1 MTNGKIVSY
10 IQKPYNIDVHITKEE
25 NISSKYVLSASVN
38 KMFNIVSHVT
48 VENSPLQKAYN
59 LQSYI
64 TTPYILTSNIVSNK
78 DN

>member
-10 IQKPYNIDVHITKEE
+10 IQKPYNIDVYITKEE
-25 NISSKYVLSASVN
+25 NISSKYVLSASIN
-38 KMFNIVSHVT
+38 KMFNIVSHIT

>member
-10 IQKPYNIDVHITKEE
+10 IQKPYSIDVYLTKEE
-25 NISSKYVLSASVN
+25 NISSKYLLSASIN
-38 KMFNIVSHVT
+38 KMFNIVSDIT
-48 VENSPLQKAYN
+48 VENSPFKKAYN

-64 TTPYILTSNIVSNK
+64 ITPYILTSDIVRNK

>member
-10 IQKPYNIDVHITKEE
+10 IQKPYNIDVHIAKEE
-25 NISSKYVLSASVN
+25 NISSKYVLSASIN
-38 KMFNIVSHVT
+38 KMFNIVSHIT

>member
-10 IQKPYNIDVHITKEE
+10 IQKPYSMDVYLTKEE
-25 NISSKYVLSASVN
+25 NISSKYLLSASIN
-38 KMFNIVSHVT
+38 KMFNIVSDIT
-48 VENSPLQKAYN
+48 VENSPLKKAYN

-64 TTPYILTSNIVSNK
+64 KTPYILTSDIVSNK

>member
-10 IQKPYNIDVHITKEE
+10 IQKPYSIDVYFTKEE
-25 NISSKYVLSASVN
+25 NISSKYLLSASIN
-38 KMFNIVSHVT
+38 KMFNIVSDIT
-48 VENSPLQKAYN
+48 VENSPLKKAYN

-64 TTPYILTSNIVSNK
+64 ITPYILTSDIVSNK

>member
-10 IQKPYNIDVHITKEE
+10 IQKPYNIDVHITIEE
-25 NISSKYVLSASVN
+25 NISSKYVLSASIN
-38 KMFNIVSHVT
+38 KMFNIVSHIT

>member
-25 NISSKYVLSASVN
+25 NISSKYVLSASIN
-38 KMFNIVSHVT
+38 KMFNIVSHIT

>member
-25 NISSKYVLSASVN
+25 NISSKYVLSASIN
-38 KMFNIVSHVT
+38 KMFNIVSHIT
-48 VENSPLQKAYN
+48 VENNPLQKAYN

-64 TTPYILTSNIVSNK
+64 ITPYILTSNIVSNK

>member
-1 MTNGKIVSY
+1 MTKGKIVSY

-25 NISSKYVLSASVN
+25 NISSKYVLSASIN
-38 KMFNIVSHVT
+38 KMFNIVSHIT